1 MTFCC
6 KAGPRGLPLSPPQQF
21 LMQNPLF
28 LDRNTPHDAK
38 QFGAVCKGC
47 GELVEAHAQ
56 HLPTPANI

>member
-1 MTFCC
+1 
-6 KAGPRGLPLSPPQQF
+6 
-21 LMQNPLF
+21 MQNPLF